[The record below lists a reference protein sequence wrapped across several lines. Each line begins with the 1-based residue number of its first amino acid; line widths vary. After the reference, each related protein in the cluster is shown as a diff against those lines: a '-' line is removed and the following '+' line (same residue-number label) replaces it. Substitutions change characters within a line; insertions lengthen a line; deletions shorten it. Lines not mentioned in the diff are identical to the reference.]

1 MRGGPGAAHAADAG
15 PGGAFRHVLVC
26 LDGSATAE
34 TVLPLAAHLAGV
46 DGARMTLLRVLEA
59 PPQADAIHA
68 GDVLE
73 WDIAREEA
81 QAYLEPLRQRAAEL
95 GIDAASRLAE
105 GTAPRRVD
113 AVAEEIGADL
123 LVFSTEGRGDGW
135 RLGGT
140 ARKILALAR
149 CPALVVP
156 AGEDVPEPRVPLR
169 RILVPLDGSARG
181 EHVLPVAVRL
191 ARADQAEILLV
202 HVVSP
207 PVRTALLGSDEDLA
221 LAQDLADR
229 IALRAEAYLAEMA
242 SQLRA
247 GGVRTRQ
254 SVVSRP
260 DHRQGIVTLA
270 AAEDADLIL
279 LSAHGA
285 VCNPRRRFG
294 TTAAHVIEHSAVPV
308 LVLQDIPR
316 PSDAAR
322 TKPASV
328 PPSRPPP
335 RSVDA
340 SAGGS

>member
-1 MRGGPGAAHAADAG
+1 MGRGPGATRVADAG

-26 LDGSATAE
+26 LDGSARAE

-46 DGARMTLLRVLEA
+46 DGSRMTLLRVLEA
-59 PPQADAIHA
+59 PPEADTIHP
-68 GDVLE
+68 GDALE
-73 WDIAREEA
+73 WDIARAEA
-81 QAYLEPLRQRAAEL
+81 RAYLEPLTRRAAEL

-105 GTAPRRVD
+105 GTAARRVE
-113 AVAEEIGADL
+113 AVAAELGADL

-135 RLGGT
+135 RLGST

-149 CPALVVP
+149 CPSLVVP
-156 AGEDVPEPRVPLR
+156 AGEDVLEPRVPLR

-191 ARADQAEILLV
+191 ARANQAEILLA

-207 PVRTALLGSDEDLA
+207 PIRTALLGSDEDLE
-221 LAQDLADR
+221 LAQQLADR
-229 IALRAEAYLAEMA
+229 IALRAQAYLAEMA

-254 SVVSRP
+254 SVVSRA
-260 DHRQGIVTLA
+260 DYRHGIVTLA
-270 AAEDADLIL
+270 AAEGAELIV
-279 LSAHGA
+279 LSAHGS

-308 LVLQDIPR
+308 LVLQDIPP
-316 PSDAAR
+316 PSDAPR
-322 TKPASV
+322 TKPPSV
-328 PPSRPPP
+328 PPSRLPP
-335 RSVDA
+335 RSLDA
-340 SAGGS
+340 STGGS